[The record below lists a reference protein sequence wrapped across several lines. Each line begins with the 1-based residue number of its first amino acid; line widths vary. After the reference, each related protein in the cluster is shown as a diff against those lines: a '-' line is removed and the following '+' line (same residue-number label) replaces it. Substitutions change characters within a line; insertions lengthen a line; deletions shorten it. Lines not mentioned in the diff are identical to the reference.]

1 MATARFSKGEVRTA
15 LYTAAADIAVD
26 QIVIMGLIDG
36 KKSRIGV
43 AREAIATGT
52 TGIVAVSGVFR
63 FPKVAAAVIK
73 AGEAVTYDA
82 DGATTDGAIEDNAH
96 SVAIGDVGE
105 FGCALSDAGDGVT
118 AVEVDITEPGTYKG
132 A

>member
-1 MATARFSKGEVRTA
+1 MATATYVRGEVRTA
-15 LYTAAADIAVD
+15 RYTAAADIAVD
-26 QIVIMGLIDG
+26 QMVIMGLVHN

-43 AREAIATGT
+43 ARAAIPTGT

-63 FPKVAAAVIK
+63 MPKVSAAVIK
-73 AGEAVTYDA
+73 AGEAVSYDA
-82 DGATTDGAIEDNAH
+82 DGATTDGAIAANAL

-118 AVEVDITEPGTYKG
+118 TIEVDIAEPGTYKG